1 MIKYRFFGL
10 FPRVTKKPRSSGIFI
25 FLCNGFPYTSEV
37 ISDEMRALSP
47 CFYKDITIKN
57 FL

>member
-10 FPRVTKKPRSSGIFI
+10 FPRVTKKPHSSGVFIFI
-25 FLCNGFPYTSEV
+25 SCGFPYTLEV
-37 ISDEMRALSP
+37 LSGEIRAFSP